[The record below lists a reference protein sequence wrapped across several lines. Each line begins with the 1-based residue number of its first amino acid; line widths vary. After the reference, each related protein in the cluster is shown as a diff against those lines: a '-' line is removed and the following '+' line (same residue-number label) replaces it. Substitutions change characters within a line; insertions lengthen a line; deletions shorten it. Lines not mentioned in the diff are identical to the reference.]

1 MNFQPLFLTL
11 APFSDSGSCLGQSFF
26 RVAPRHASAP
36 GPREGTQ
43 RIALT
48 KVYRE
53 SRMTFAPS
61 CRFLSNISFLHPRPF
76 VLYQSPTNS
85 SFQVLVM
92 DGNHLRQLRGA
103 NFASSNLRHLT
114 DLSLTNC
121 RLSSVSE
128 TTFADLT
135 RLVTINLSNNNLTSS
150 SISATVRNLRSC
162 SFQILH
168 PSIISDVQLMRPLGA
183 VDPERE
189 QAEFSRRL
197 LLPRPHLPR
206 QA

>member
-76 VLYQSPTNS
+76 VLNQRPTNS

-121 RLSSVSE
+121 RLSSLSE

-135 RLVTINLSNNNLTSS
+135 RLVTINLSNNNLT